1 MMTIESICFTTL
13 AIVVILIGDILFED
27 LKIRRWSSWT
37 LLILAFIGIFFD
49 GLIGS
54 YYGFY
59 LLLLLVALN
68 ITGGGIQYIYRVG
81 CSAFD
86 KMMHDMTH

>member
-13 AIVVILIGDILFED
+13 AIAVILISDILFEE
-27 LKIRRWSSWT
+27 LKIRRWSSWA
-37 LLILAFIGIFFD
+37 LLALAFIGIFFD
-49 GLIGS
+49 GLIGT

-81 CSAFD
+81 QIQFD